1 MDHNY
6 VFFSLFTKEVVYYL
20 DILETDI
27 RPGPT
32 WLLFGRYYRGSGEW
46 PGTYMYICSQGYIG
60 AHGTSIFQTVE
71 KLM

>member
-1 MDHNY
+1 M
-6 VFFSLFTKEVVYYL
+6 
-20 DILETDI
+20 LETDI
-27 RPGPT
+27 RPSPT
-32 WLLFGRYYRGSGEW
+32 WLLSGRYYRGSGEW